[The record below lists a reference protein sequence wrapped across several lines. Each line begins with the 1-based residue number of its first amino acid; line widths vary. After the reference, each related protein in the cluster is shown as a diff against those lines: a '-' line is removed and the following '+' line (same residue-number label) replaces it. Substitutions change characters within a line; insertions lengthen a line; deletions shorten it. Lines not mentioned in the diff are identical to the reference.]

1 MGSVA
6 IVIACAADV
15 TTSGYFWDVEAG
27 QGPNVGGGNPP
38 ITLLWASPLNTGP
51 LTQDCTIVTNGQNYL
66 KIYLGGNVVY
76 QSSSLTLN
84 ISSPF
89 NSYLEVQTSSAS
101 AMRYGTF
108 YYYYSIFGENVTV
121 TDAPVG
127 GTVKIVNSSN
137 SVVLASATV
146 SSTGTAIL
154 PVGQHRLPLT
164 ANIEV
169 YDPLNDL
176 VGSTSSAVTI
186 WGGDTYTLS
195 VGSSP

>member
-1 MGSVA
+1 MA
-6 IVIACAADV
+6 IVPGTHI
-15 TTSGYFWDVEAG
+15 GYYAVS
-27 QGPNVGGGNPP
+27 PN
-38 ITLLWASPLNTGP
+38 
-51 LTQDCTIVTNGQNYL
+51 TNA
-66 KIYLGGNVVY
+66 IVY

-108 YYYYSIFGENVTV
+108 YHYYSIFGENVTV

-146 SSTGTAIL
+146 PSTGTAIL

-176 VGSTSSAVTI
+176 VASTSSAVTI